1 MNVIMMGPPGA
12 GKGTQAERLARQ
24 YGIPKISTGDI
35 LREAVHDGT
44 DLGRQ
49 AKAIMAR
56 GDLLSDEVMIGIVR
70 ERLDRADAQ
79 AGFILDGFPRT
90 VKQAQVLDEMMT
102 GRGPFIVIDFEVPD
116 EELIRRLRLRR
127 ECSRCGAGAAFE
139 EDGAGAEAQA
149 ESCRRCGGP
158 LVPRSDDN
166 DESVRERL
174 IVYQRERGPLVEY
187 YRGRPTFHVINGA
200 QHPNRVTHEVSLA
213 FANGARH
220 PGTWRDAGAARG
232 TVS

>member
-24 YGIPKISTGDI
+24 HGLPKISTGDI
-35 LREAVHDGT
+35 LREAVQAGT

-49 AKAIMAR
+49 AKAIMTR
-56 GDLLSDEVMIGIVR
+56 GDLVSDEVMIGVVR

-79 AGFILDGFPRT
+79 GGFILDGFPRT
-90 VKQAQVLDEMMT
+90 VKQAQALDEMMA

-127 ECSRCGAGAAFE
+127 VCSRCGAGAAFE
-139 EDGAGAEAQA
+139 EDGAGADGQA
-149 ESCRRCGGP
+149 EHCQRCGGP

-174 IVYQRERGPLVEY
+174 IVYQRETRPLVEY
-187 YRGRPTFHVINGA
+187 YRARPTFRVINGA
-200 QHPNRVTHEVSLA
+200 QHPDRVSHEVSLA
-213 FANGARH
+213 VASSARRQAK
-220 PGTWRDAGAARG
+220 WRDAGATSG